1 MQLLQNTHNTSP
13 LYPHFSN
20 FFPVATK
27 PSNNLLTKI
36 FDIHLYTTLQQ
47 EIGLNSPIYEEFCF
61 LGTSVRMVALTS
73 LSKFPDLKKDWIAS
87 TIRIAFNL
95 SSIVFL

>member
-1 MQLLQNTHNTSP
+1 
-13 LYPHFSN
+13 LYS
-20 FFPVATK
+20 
-27 PSNNLLTKI
+27 
-36 FDIHLYTTLQQ
+36 TLQQ

-61 LGTSVRMVALTS
+61 LGTSVRMV
-73 LSKFPDLKKDWIAS
+73 LSSFPDLKKDWIAS